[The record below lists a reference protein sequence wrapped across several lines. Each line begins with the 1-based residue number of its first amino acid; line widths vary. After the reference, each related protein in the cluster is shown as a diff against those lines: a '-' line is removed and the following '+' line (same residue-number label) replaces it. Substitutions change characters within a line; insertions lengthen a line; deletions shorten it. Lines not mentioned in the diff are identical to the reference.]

1 MKFAKVAVITR
12 TRNRPV
18 LLKRAIE
25 SVLGQAFQDWVMVVV
40 NDGGESTEV
49 DALLDGYREDF
60 GKRLELIHN
69 PTSIGMEAASNK
81 GIKSVDSEFVV
92 IHDDDDSW
100 HPSFL
105 QRCMDFF
112 DDNPFPE
119 SGYPAHGVITYSIR
133 CLERIVGSEVIVDY
147 TEPYNSWLTSIS
159 LSRMAAGN
167 VFSPIS
173 FVFRR
178 KVFDEIGYYRED
190 LPVLGDWDF
199 NLRFSAKYEIGLI
212 REELAYYH
220 HRLAIDDGEYGNS
233 VIKDDS
239 LHRFYE
245 TLLCNEYLRKDME
258 NNRVGIGFMASMG
271 RSFEIVHHQLT
282 PIEFLS
288 NALRKSRLVRWLYKL
303 IR

>member
-12 TRNRPV
+12 TKSRPV

-25 SVLGQAFQDWVMVVV
+25 SVLGQAFQDWLMVIV
-40 NDGGESTEV
+40 NDGGDPEEV
-49 DALLDGYREDF
+49 EDLLATYTEDF
-60 GKRLELIHN
+60 DGRLEVIHN

-100 HPSFL
+100 HRLFL
-105 QRCMDFF
+105 ERRMDFF
-112 DDNPFPE
+112 AENPYPKD
-119 SGYPAHGVITYSIR
+119 GYPPHGVITYSIR
-133 CLERIVGSEVIVDY
+133 CLEKIEGNKVTVEHK
-147 TEPYNSWLTSIS
+147 EPYNNWLKSVS
-159 LSRMAAGN
+159 LYRMAAGN

-178 KVFDEIGYYRED
+178 VVFDEIGYYRED

-199 NLRFSAKYEIGLI
+199 NLRFASRYEIGLI
-212 REELAYYH
+212 PEDLAYYH
-220 HRLAIDDGEYGNS
+220 HRLTITDGEYGNS
-233 VIKDDS
+233 VVKDDS

-258 NNRVGIGFMASMG
+258 NNRVGIGLMVNVG
-271 RSFEIVHHQLT
+271 RSFEIVHRQLN
-282 PIEFLS
+282 PVDFLS
-288 NALRKSRLVRWLYKL
+288 SVLQKSRLIRWLYNFF
-303 IR
+303 R